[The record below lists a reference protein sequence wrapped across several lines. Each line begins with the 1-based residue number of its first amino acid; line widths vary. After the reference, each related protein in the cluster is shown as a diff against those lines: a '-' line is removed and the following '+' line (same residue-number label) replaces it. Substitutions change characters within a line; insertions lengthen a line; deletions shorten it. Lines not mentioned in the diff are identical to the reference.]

1 MFPLLL
7 WEPTPRNATGAAQG
21 APPVAINEWR
31 EQFVAVAVSA
41 GVAGP

>member
-7 WEPTPRNATGAAQG
+7 WEPTPRNAT
-21 APPVAINEWR
+21 VRLRVHHSSRSNEWR
-31 EQFVAVAVSA
+31 EQFVTVAVSA